1 MMKIIVIRP
10 CLGFQGCDSTPTEK
24 DYTVNCKPFFDK
36 LGLNGTRWQ
45 WRLMRWEKNIA
56 ALRRGERLP
65 GGDFSPARIILIVN
79 LVWLSLMV
87 LKGIIAG
94 RGLQPLMSPR
104 LDLLLDFGA
113 QVWNPLVLYRGQWW
127 RCLTYAYTHG
137 GLMHLGFNM
146 LVLYQVGPMI
156 EREIGARR
164 FIVLYT
170 LTALTATLLGLLWHP
185 YTPVVGA
192 SGSIFGLIGFAVAYF
207 HRMGPAG
214 EGMRNFMFRWAAFA
228 FIFGLLVGADNAG
241 HLGGALGGAA
251 FGLIL
256 PIGIRGRK
264 ASSGFFTVASL
275 MCVIATIGAL
285 AMQALTWFL
294 A

>member
-1 MMKIIVIRP
+1 MN
-10 CLGFQGCDSTPTEK
+10 S
-24 DYTVNCKPFFDK
+24 KPFFDK

-45 WRLMRWEKNIA
+45 WRLMRWERKIA
-56 ALRRGERLP
+56 ALRRGERLS
-65 GGDFSPARIILIVN
+65 GDDFSPARIILIVN
-79 LVWLSLMV
+79 LVWFSLMV
-87 LKGIIAG
+87 LKGVSAG
-94 RGLQPLMSPR
+94 IGLQSLTSPPLG
-104 LDLLLDFGA
+104 LLYHFGA
-113 QVWNPLVLYRGQWW
+113 QRWIPEVLHYGQWW

-137 GLMHLGFNM
+137 GLIHIGFNM

-214 EGMRNFMFRWAAFA
+214 EAIRNFMFRWALFA
-228 FIFGLLVGADNAG
+228 FVFGLLVGADNAG

-251 FGLIL
+251 FGLVL
-256 PIGIRGRK
+256 PTGIRGRK
-264 ASSGFFTVASL
+264 ASAGFFTAVSL
-275 MCVIATIGAL
+275 LCVFATLGSL
-285 AMQALTWFL
+285 AMQVLTWFL

>member
-1 MMKIIVIRP
+1 M
-10 CLGFQGCDSTPTEK
+10 
-24 DYTVNCKPFFDK
+24 NCKPFFDK

-45 WRLMRWEKNIA
+45 WRLMRWGKNIT
-56 ALRRGERLP
+56 ALRRGEGLP
-65 GGDFSPARIILIVN
+65 GNGLSAARVILIIN
-79 LVWLSLMV
+79 LVWFSLMA
-87 LKGIIAG
+87 LRGGIF
-94 RGLQPLMSPR
+94 RPSLQ
-104 LDLLLDFGA
+104 LLFDFGA
-113 QVWNPLVLYRGQWW
+113 QRWIPEVLHYGQWW

-137 GLMHLGFNM
+137 GLMHIGFNM
-146 LVLYQVGPMI
+146 LVLYQIGPMI
-156 EREIGARR
+156 EREIGSRR

-192 SGSIFGLIGFAVAYF
+192 SGSVFGLIGFAVAYF

-214 EGMRNFMFRWAAFA
+214 LTMRNFMFRWAAFA

-241 HLGGALGGAA
+241 HLGGVLGGAA
-251 FGLIL
+251 FGLLL

-275 MCVIATIGAL
+275 LCVIATIGCL
-285 AMQALTWFL
+285 AIQALTWFL
-294 A
+294 V

>member
-1 MMKIIVIRP
+1 
-10 CLGFQGCDSTPTEK
+10 
-24 DYTVNCKPFFDK
+24 
-36 LGLNGTRWQ
+36 
-45 WRLMRWEKNIA
+45 MRWEKNIA
-56 ALRRGERLP
+56 ALLRGERLP
-65 GGDFSPARIILIVN
+65 GDGLSAARLILIVN
-79 LVWLSLMV
+79 LIWFSLMI
-87 LKGIIAG
+87 LKGLTAG
-94 RGLQPLMSPR
+94 LGLRPLMSPS
-104 LDLLLDFGA
+104 LALLHYFGA
-113 QVWNPLVLYRGQWW
+113 QRWIPEVLHYGQWW

-146 LVLYQVGPMI
+146 LVLYQVGPLI

-164 FIVLYT
+164 FVVLYT

-214 EGMRNFMFRWAAFA
+214 LAMRNFMFRWAAFA

-241 HLGGALGGAA
+241 HLGGVLGGAA
-251 FGLIL
+251 FGLVL

-275 MCVIATIGAL
+275 LCVIATIGCL
-285 AMQALTWFL
+285 AIQALTWFL

>member
-1 MMKIIVIRP
+1 
-10 CLGFQGCDSTPTEK
+10 
-24 DYTVNCKPFFDK
+24 VNWKPFFDK

-45 WRLMRWEKNIA
+45 WRMMRWEKNIG

-65 GGDFSPARIILIVN
+65 GGGPSPARVIIAVN
-79 LVWLSLMV
+79 LIWFSLMV
-87 LKGIIAG
+87 FKGITAG
-94 RGLQPLMSPR
+94 LGLQPLLAPP
-104 LDLLLDFGA
+104 LGLLLDFGA
-113 QVWNPLVLYRGQWW
+113 QVWNPLVLYKGQWW

-137 GLMHLGFNM
+137 GLIHLGFNM
-146 LVLYQVGPMI
+146 LVLYQVGPLI
-156 EREIGARR
+156 ESEIGARR
-164 FIVLYT
+164 FVVLYT

-214 EGMRNFMFRWAAFA
+214 TALRNFMFRWAAFA

-251 FGLIL
+251 FGLLL

-264 ASSGFFTVASL
+264 ASSGFFTL
-275 MCVIATIGAL
+275 TGLLCIIATVGCLAL
-285 AMQALTWFL
+285 QALTWFL

>member
-1 MMKIIVIRP
+1 M
-10 CLGFQGCDSTPTEK
+10 
-24 DYTVNCKPFFDK
+24 NCKPFFDK

-56 ALRRGERLP
+56 ALRRGEGLS
-65 GGDFSPARIILIVN
+65 GGSFSAARVILIIN
-79 LVWLSLMV
+79 LAWFSLMI
-87 LKGIIAG
+87 LKGITAG
-94 RGLQPLMSPR
+94 LGLQPLMSPPFG
-104 LDLLLDFGA
+104 LLHYFGA
-113 QVWNPLVLYRGQWW
+113 QRWIPEVLHYGQWW

-137 GLMHLGFNM
+137 GLMHIGFNM
-146 LVLYQVGPMI
+146 LVLYQVGPLI

-192 SGSIFGLIGFAVAYF
+192 SGSIFGLIGFAVTYF

-214 EGMRNFMFRWAAFA
+214 VGMRNFMFRWAAFS
-228 FIFGLLVGADNAG
+228 FVFGLLVGADNAG
-241 HLGGALGGAA
+241 HLGGALGGAV

-264 ASSGFFTVASL
+264 ASARFFTGAAL
-275 MCVIATIGAL
+275 LCVIATIGSL
-285 AMQALTWFL
+285 AIQVLTWFL